1 MKARYLCADY
11 IFHLAAF
18 FANQNSVDYPEKD
31 LLVSQ
36 LDKAGVR
43 LDDGLGDSTGRL
55 VELAP
60 LANI

>member
-1 MKARYLCADY
+1 MT
-11 IFHLAAF
+11 
-18 FANQNSVDYPEKD
+18 N

-55 VELAP
+55 VELAL
-60 LANI
+60 LANV